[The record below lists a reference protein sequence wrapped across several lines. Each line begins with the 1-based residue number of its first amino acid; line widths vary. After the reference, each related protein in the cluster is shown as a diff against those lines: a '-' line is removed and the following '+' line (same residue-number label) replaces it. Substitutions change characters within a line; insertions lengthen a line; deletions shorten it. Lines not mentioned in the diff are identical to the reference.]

1 MDASASFELLNTSVT
16 LLYTSCAVGALS
28 IALFVTSDEF
38 EVTLER
44 AINLLKTLLPP
55 HAFFE
60 RDPQIGLIVFMT
72 DDSSSER
79 NALERC

>member
-1 MDASASFELLNTSVT
+1 MDASASFEPLNTSVT
-16 LLYTSCAVGALS
+16 LFYTSCAVRALL